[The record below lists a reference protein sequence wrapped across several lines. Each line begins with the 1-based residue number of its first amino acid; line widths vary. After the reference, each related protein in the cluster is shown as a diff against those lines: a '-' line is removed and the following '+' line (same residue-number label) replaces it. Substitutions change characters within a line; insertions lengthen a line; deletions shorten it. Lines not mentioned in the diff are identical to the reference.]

1 MRELEYLR
9 STSLA
14 VRGEGGVIY
23 LSNGALRVRQGRE
36 RKERSVLGVGM
47 RGSEG
52 GEGGLASCSVPIVRL
67 PRD

>member
-1 MRELEYLR
+1 
-9 STSLA
+9 
-14 VRGEGGVIY
+14 VIY